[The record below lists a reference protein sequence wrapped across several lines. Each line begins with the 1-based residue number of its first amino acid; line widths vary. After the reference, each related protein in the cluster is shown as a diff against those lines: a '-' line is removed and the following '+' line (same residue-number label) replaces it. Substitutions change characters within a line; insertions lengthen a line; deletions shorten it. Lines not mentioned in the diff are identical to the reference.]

1 MFILLTD
8 VLTCPRCGPEFGLIL
23 LADQMGERRVVQGR
37 LGCPN
42 CREAYA
48 IRDGVVHAVP
58 ASDPAP
64 RVTVEDGG
72 SSEGDAEAPVRL
84 AALMGLSGVT
94 GLVLIDG
101 PGGRHGAAV
110 AALVPGVEVVAV
122 DGAAPAGGMENGV
135 SRVVSG
141 PRFPFRDDK
150 MRGAALTG
158 GADDERLREA
168 LRVLVPGARLVVD
181 PAPAGTGERLRALG
195 AEVLL
200 EEAGVVVA
208 RAPGRPVAL
217 GRRPP
222 G

>member
-23 LADQMGERRVVQGR
+23 LADRMGERRVVQGR

-42 CREAYA
+42 CREGYA

-58 ASDPAP
+58 AAETAP
-64 RVTVEDGG
+64 PVMMEGTG

-94 GLVLIDG
+94 GLVLIAG

-122 DGAAPAGGMENGV
+122 DGVAPARGMEAGV

-181 PAPAGTGERLRALG
+181 PAPAETGERLRALG